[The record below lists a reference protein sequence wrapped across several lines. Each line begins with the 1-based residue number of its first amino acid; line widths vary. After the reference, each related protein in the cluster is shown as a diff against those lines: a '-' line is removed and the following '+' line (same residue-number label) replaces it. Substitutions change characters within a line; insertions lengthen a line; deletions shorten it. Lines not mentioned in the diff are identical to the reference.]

1 MTAIE
6 ELFSLPQYSVDNT
19 TKRELLL
26 SELNK
31 LSKFHFENSSHYHH
45 IISNLRINLSGGF
58 NSIEEI
64 PFLPVR
70 LFKTQKIQSIPD
82 SEVLKV
88 LTSSGTTNQQVSRI
102 ALDKETSMLQVK
114 ALASIITSYIGH
126 QRLPMIIIDS
136 DATIKNK
143 SSLSARGAGLVGLS
157 NFGRN
162 HFFAL
167 DENMELK
174 VDALTEFVEK
184 YKSENILIFGFTFMV
199 WQYFYSKLK
208 SLNEK
213 LNLENAVLIHSGGW
227 KKLIEQSVS
236 NKIFKEALYNQ
247 FKIKKVY
254 NFYGM
259 VEQVGSIFMECEK
272 GYLHAPNFAEI
283 LIRDYSDWSVLLPK
297 GRIPA
302 SRQQGV
308 IQCLSILPKSY
319 PGHSLLTEDLGTVIG
334 IDDCACGRKG
344 TYFLINGRIPK
355 AELRGCSDTH
365 AETVLSSSQQVSA

>member
-1 MTAIE
+1 MKEVE
-6 ELFSLPQYSVDNT
+6 ELFSLPEYSINNS
-19 TKRELLL
+19 TKREFLL
-26 SELNK
+26 SGLNK
-31 LSKFHFENSSHYHH
+31 LSKFHFEHSVHYRHL
-45 IISNLRINLSGGF
+45 ISNLGINLSREC

-64 PFLPVR
+64 SFLPVR

-82 SEVLKV
+82 SAVFKI

-102 ALDKETSMLQVK
+102 VLDKETSMLQVK

-136 DATIKNK
+136 ASTIKNRT
-143 SSLSARGAGLVGLS
+143 SLSARGAGLVGLS

-174 VDALTEFVEK
+174 VDALIEFIDK
-184 YKSENILIFGFTFMV
+184 YKGDNILIFGFTFMI
-199 WQYFYSKLK
+199 WQYFYLKLK
-208 SLNEK
+208 YLNK
-213 LNLENAVLIHSGGW
+213 KINLENAFLIHSGGW
-227 KKLIEQSVS
+227 KKLVEQSVS
-236 NKIFKEALYNQ
+236 NQIFKESLNSQ
-247 FKIKKVY
+247 FKIKRIY

-283 LIRDYSDWSVLLPK
+283 LIRDYSDWSILPV
-297 GRIPA
+297 GE
-302 SRQQGV
+302 QGV
-308 IQCLSILPKSY
+308 IQSLSILPKSY
-319 PGHSLLTEDLGTVIG
+319 PGHSLLTEDLGTVVG
-334 IDDCACGRKG
+334 IDNCACGRKG
-344 TYFLINGRIPK
+344 SYFLIHGRIPK

-365 AETVLSSSQQVSA
+365 AESVLTSSLVQA